1 MANLVALFSAI
12 LFRYI
17 GNVKYRFYI
26 FRISVTIRGGQEKK
40 RKTGAKKME
49 RTIICISRQY
59 GSGGREIGEA
69 VAKKLGIPLLR

>member
-40 RKTGAKKME
+40 CKTGAKKDGTDDHLHQPPVWQ
-49 RTIICISRQY
+49 RRPGNWRSSR
-59 GSGGREIGEA
+59 
-69 VAKKLGIPLLR
+69 KKAGDSLLR